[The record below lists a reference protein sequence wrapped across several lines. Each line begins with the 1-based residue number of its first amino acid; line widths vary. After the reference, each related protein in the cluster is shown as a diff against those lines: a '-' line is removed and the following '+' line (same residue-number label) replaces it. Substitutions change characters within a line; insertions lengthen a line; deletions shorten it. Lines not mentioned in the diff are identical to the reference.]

1 MKNGTCL
8 MDICIWH
15 EGGCAI
21 GDLQIVEAIT
31 PVRDNM
37 DAILVFPSMPAV
49 MRLNK
54 LGSFAMEQLGQG
66 KSIIKDFMR
75 SQRKNNENFEESLLQ
90 LVRTLP
96 KVHLPSMLLGTS
108 CGREEV
114 PILPM
119 PRLPPSLIRLVCT
132 LVSWQICMAKQCCS
146 TAAVDR
152 PCAFCNSLAAP
163 V

>member
-1 MKNGTCL
+1 MVSFLG
-8 MDICIWH
+8 
-15 EGGCAI
+15 
-21 GDLQIVEAIT
+21 LQIVEAVT
-31 PVRDNM
+31 PARDNM

-96 KVHLPSMLLGTS
+96 KACS
-108 CGREEV
+108 
-114 PILPM
+114 
-119 PRLPPSLIRLVCT
+119 LPPC
-132 LVSWQICMAKQCCS
+132 
-146 TAAVDR
+146 
-152 PCAFCNSLAAP
+152 PLALQG
-163 V
+163 

>member
-1 MKNGTCL
+1 
-8 MDICIWH
+8 
-15 EGGCAI
+15 
-21 GDLQIVEAIT
+21 
-31 PVRDNM
+31 M

-96 KVHLPSMLLGTS
+96 KVHPLCSLLLALDSYMRKENDGLASIPDVHAPCSFAWYHRVLSHFLGTNLLANMF
-108 CGREEV
+108 R
-114 PILPM
+114 
-119 PRLPPSLIRLVCT
+119 
-132 LVSWQICMAKQCCS
+132 CS
-146 TAAVDR
+146 AAVTG
-152 PCAFCNSLAAP
+152 LAWVFTSATST
-163 V
+163 